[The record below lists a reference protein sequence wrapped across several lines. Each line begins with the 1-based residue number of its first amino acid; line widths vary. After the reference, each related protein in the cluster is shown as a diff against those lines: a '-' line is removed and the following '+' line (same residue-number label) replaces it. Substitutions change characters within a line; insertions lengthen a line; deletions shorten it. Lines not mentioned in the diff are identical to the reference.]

1 MTDFIDSDG
10 NGNPIAAPIETPYDA
25 KRSMEYPNIS
35 EQLDMIWHELND
47 NGTLTDSGE
56 WFTTIRDVKQRH
68 PKS

>member
-1 MTDFIDSDG
+1 
-10 NGNPIAAPIETPYDA
+10 
-25 KRSMEYPNIS
+25 MEYPNIS